1 MGDSASQ
8 LMGSMGGVS
17 SGAVRRQLGRRAR
30 DARLAARRSQADV
43 ATAAGVSVPTLQRF
57 EAGTNVSFD
66 VVVRVATALDSE
78 RQLGDLFPLP
88 DLRTVDD
95 VLRRR
100 ALPRRGRS
108 R

>member
-1 MGDSASQ
+1 
-8 LMGSMGGVS
+8 
-17 SGAVRRQLGRRAR
+17 
-30 DARLAARRSQADV
+30 
-43 ATAAGVSVPTLQRF
+43 VPTLQRF

-66 VVVRVATALDSE
+66 VLARVAIVLDSE
-78 RQLGDLFPLP
+78 RQLGELFALP

-95 VLRRR
+95 ILQRR